1 MYLEMSKLK
10 FTGLIGDA
18 EILRRSFWWL
28 YQKGWISKESVS
40 EEDYRDLGLEF
51 PNGYERFDREEI
63 REERYVRT
71 RLGKRISL
79 ERLKDLI

>member
-1 MYLEMSKLK
+1 MKR

-18 EILRRSFWWL
+18 EILRKSFWWL
-28 YQKGWISKESVS
+28 YQKGWISKESIS
-40 EEDYRDLGLEF
+40 EEDYKDLGLEF
-51 PNGYERFDREEI
+51 PDGYERFDREEV

-79 ERLKDLI
+79 KQLKELI

>member
-1 MYLEMSKLK
+1 MRR
-10 FTGLIGDA
+10 FTGLIADA

-28 YQKGWISKESVS
+28 YQKGWISKESIG
-40 EEDYRDLGLEF
+40 EEDYKDLGLEF
-51 PNGYERFDREEI
+51 PDGCERFDREEI

-79 ERLKDLI
+79 EQLKDLI

>member
-1 MYLEMSKLK
+1 MKR
-10 FTGLIGDA
+10 FTGLIADA

-40 EEDYRDLGLEF
+40 EEDYKDLGLKF
-51 PNGYERFDREEI
+51 PDGCERFDREEI
-63 REERYVRT
+63 RESRYIRT

-79 ERLKDLI
+79 EQLKELI

>member
-1 MYLEMSKLK
+1 MRH
-10 FTGLIGDA
+10 FTGLIADA

-40 EEDYRDLGLEF
+40 ESDYKDLGLDF
-51 PNGYERFDREEI
+51 PDGCERFDKEEI
-63 REERYVRT
+63 RKERFIRT

>member
-1 MYLEMSKLK
+1 MMKR
-10 FTGLIGDA
+10 FTSLIADA

-28 YQKGWISKESVS
+28 YQKGWISKDSVS
-40 EEDYRDLGLEF
+40 ESDYKDLGLDF
-51 PNGYERFDREEI
+51 PDGYERFDRKEI
-63 REERYVRT
+63 REERFIKT

>member
-1 MYLEMSKLK
+1 MSKLK
-10 FTGLIGDA
+10 FTGLIGNA

>member
-1 MYLEMSKLK
+1 MKR

-18 EILRRSFWWL
+18 EILRKSFWWL
-28 YQKGWISKESVS
+28 YQKGWISKESIS
-40 EEDYRDLGLEF
+40 EEDYKDLGLEF
-51 PNGYERFDREEI
+51 PDGYERFDREEV

-79 ERLKDLI
+79 EQLKELI

>member
-10 FTGLIGDA
+10 FTGLIGNA

>member
-1 MYLEMSKLK
+1 MAR

-28 YQKGWISKESVS
+28 YQKGWISKESIS
-40 EEDYRDLGLEF
+40 EEDYKDLGLEF
-51 PNGYERFDREEI
+51 PDGYERFDREEV

-79 ERLKDLI
+79 EQLKELI

>member
-1 MYLEMSKLK
+1 MSKLK
-10 FTGLIGDA
+10 FTGLIGNA

-28 YQKGWISKESVS
+28 YQRGWISKESVS

-63 REERYVRT
+63 REERYMRT

>member
-1 MYLEMSKLK
+1 MKTFGSLVA
-10 FTGLIGDA
+10 DA

-28 YQKGWISKESVS
+28 YQKGWISKESIS
-40 EEDYRDLGLEF
+40 EEDYKDLGLEF
-51 PNGYERFDREEI
+51 PDGYERFDRKEI

-79 ERLKDLI
+79 EQLKDLI

>member
-1 MYLEMSKLK
+1 MSKLK

-40 EEDYRDLGLEF
+40 EEDYKDLGLEF

-79 ERLKDLI
+79 EKLKDLI

>member
-1 MYLEMSKLK
+1 MSKLK
-10 FTGLIGDA
+10 FTGLIGNA

-51 PNGYERFDREEI
+51 PNGYERFNREEI

-71 RLGKRISL
+71 RLGKRITL
-79 ERLKDLI
+79 EQLKELI

>member
-1 MYLEMSKLK
+1 MKR

-18 EILRRSFWWL
+18 EILRKSYWWL
-28 YQKGWISKESVS
+28 YQKGWISKDSVS
-40 EEDYRDLGLEF
+40 EEDYKNLGLEF
-51 PNGYERFDREEI
+51 PDGYERFDRKEI

-79 ERLKDLI
+79 EQLKDLI

>member
-1 MYLEMSKLK
+1 MSKLK

-79 ERLKDLI
+79 EQLKDLI